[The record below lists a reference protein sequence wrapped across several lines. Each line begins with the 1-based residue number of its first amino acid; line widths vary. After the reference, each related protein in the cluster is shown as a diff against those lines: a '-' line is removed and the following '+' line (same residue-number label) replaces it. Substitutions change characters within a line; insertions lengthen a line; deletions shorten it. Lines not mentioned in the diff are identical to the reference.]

1 MDSASGRPLAILAR
15 QKKARERAANL
26 TPCADLRREGV
37 SSVSAIAGAL
47 TAARF
52 LNLVGSRRGPRFRS
66 RACLTDYRTRPRR
79 RYSGAPLSIRVR
91 SAALATHIKAS
102 ETLSA
107 LLDGE
112 M

>member
-1 MDSASGRPLAILAR
+1 MDSARGRALAIPGASEKSAR
-15 QKKARERAANL
+15 ARREPNTL
-26 TPCADLRREGV
+26 IADLRREGV

-79 RYSGAPLSIRVR
+79 RYSGAPLSSRVR

-102 ETLSA
+102 DDFIGA
-107 LLDGE
+107 FGR
-112 M
+112 